1 MLRSQFAAALPDQI
15 SENNNAKELWGGGK
29 IPSEV
34 RAEGAPYHHSG
45 IDTAQLPEKESAAS
59 VPVPG
64 REPASAVAFSSSSTG
79 GKSDNNGDSGVLSGS
94 ASREKSVSSTEKDE
108 CYFATPR
115 TSNLET
121 KPRNKHTK
129 VSEECSGDLMR

>member
-15 SENNNAKELWGGGK
+15 SENNNARELWGGGK

-34 RAEGAPYHHSG
+34 HPEGGPYHHRG
-45 IDTAQLPEKESAAS
+45 IDTAQVPEEESGAS

-64 REPASAVAFSSSSTG
+64 REPPSAVAFSSSSTG
-79 GKSDNNGDSGVLSGS
+79 GKSDKNEDSAVLSGS
-94 ASREKSVSSTEKDE
+94 ASREKPVSLTEKDE
-108 CYFATPR
+108 CYFARPR